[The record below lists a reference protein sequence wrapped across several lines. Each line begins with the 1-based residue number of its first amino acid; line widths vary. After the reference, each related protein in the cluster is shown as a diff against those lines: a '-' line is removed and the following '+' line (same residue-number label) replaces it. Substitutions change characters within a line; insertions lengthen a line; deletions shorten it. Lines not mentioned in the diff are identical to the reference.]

1 MLERTLTY
9 HFGGRHENCL
19 KETGLL
25 AGCEDVRMRG
35 PVAGRRER
43 RIVLASS
50 MKRGEILD
58 QQLFKKSAILG
69 D

>member
-1 MLERTLTY
+1 MLERTVTY
-9 HFGGRHENCL
+9 HFGGKHKNCL

-43 RIVLASS
+43 RIVLSSS
-50 MKRGEILD
+50 MQRGEILD
-58 QQLFKKSAILG
+58 QQLFKKNAILG